1 MHQNHH
7 NNQHQSHHQ
16 QQHHHHQNNKP
27 NHLVNGGGGGG
38 VGATSNAMTDLSIIS
53 TSAAAV
59 SVAATTTT
67 PTTSSSRACYNEEGC
82 ADCVFSDNDGG
93 YIETNQNGVT
103 KTQPPTHEQ
112 SPPLT
117 DDASPRRHSSM
128 DQLMGLLND
137 MGKSSR
143 TRSLSD
149 GGGPDDGKHSIFKR

>member
-7 NNQHQSHHQ
+7 NNQHQSHHHQ
-16 QQHHHHQNNKP
+16 HHHQNNKP
-27 NHLVNGGGGGG
+27 NHLVNGGGG
-38 VGATSNAMTDLSIIS
+38 VGATSNAMTDLSNIS

-59 SVAATTTT
+59 SVAT
-67 PTTSSSRACYNEEGC
+67 PTTPSSRACYNEEGC
-82 ADCVFSDNDGG
+82 ADCVFSDNDG
-93 YIETNQNGVT
+93 YNETNQNGVT
-103 KTQPPTHEQ
+103 QTQPPHEQ
-112 SPPLT
+112 SPQLT

-149 GGGPDDGKHSIFKR
+149 GGGPDDGKN